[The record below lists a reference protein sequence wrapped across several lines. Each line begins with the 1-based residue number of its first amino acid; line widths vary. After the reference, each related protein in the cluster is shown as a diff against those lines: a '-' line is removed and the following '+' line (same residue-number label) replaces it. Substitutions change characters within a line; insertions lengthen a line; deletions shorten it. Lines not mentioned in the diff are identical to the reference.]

1 MCHTWN
7 GKNWDRPATPSDVKI
22 ISSFYSELRLTLV
35 SKCFERM
42 TSYGSSIR
50 PLALAL
56 LCELVNGHFKN
67 NSDNSDFFMMPFSA
81 MALDGSLVR
90 YQTSIM
96 SECHKAWSSFSM
108 GELSK
113 KSLVGLL
120 SSFGITFME
129 VHDCG
134 CLTMEIGI
142 EFSNEFIEGYT
153 AINTFRSYAE
163 SLGRPVLR
171 INSFEELNVLTD
183 MTPKD
188 KEWHAVKAYQRME
201 KVLELLTDVPNNDT
215 PENVRQAEA
224 RVIQISSSNLV
235 TV

>member
-22 ISSFYSELRLTLV
+22 ISSFYSELRPALV

-42 TSYGSSIR
+42 ISYGSSIR

-81 MALDGSLVR
+81 MALNGSLVR

-120 SSFGITFME
+120 SSFDITFME

-134 CLTMEIGI
+134 CLTMKRGL
-142 EFSNEFIEGYT
+142 EFSNKFVEDYT

-171 INSFEELNVLTD
+171 IDSFEGLDVVTD

-188 KEWHAVKAYQRME
+188 EEWKAVQAYERIQD
-201 KVLELLTDVPNNDT
+201 VLELLTDVPNSDT
-215 PENVRQAEA
+215 PENVREAEA
-224 RVIQISSSNLV
+224 HVIRISRSKLI
-235 TV
+235 TA